1 MYLKDIV
8 YFFADI
14 PRPIVNMIKSKS
26 LNPSKPPILTKH
38 KNKKRFEQFIDNKRN
53 VLLVLPRY
61 DHGLSRSVVDIID
74 LNNFEVIHT
83 YKHDIAE
90 MNNQVTN
97 TKEFSRLSAKEYIE
111 EVLVK
116 KLHAKKVII
125 GYDHRFGRNRNANI
139 EDLRKYGKEYGFE
152 VEEISKQDV
161 DEVAVSSTKI
171 RKALQE
177 GNIEK
182 ANSYL
187 GSHFLLTGKI
197 VKGKGIGKDLG
208 FPTANLKIEEAYKLI
223 PKTGVYVVK
232 AEIDN
237 EEVFGMMNIGYN
249 PTVGGSEK
257 TIETYFFN
265 LDKNLYGKQLQIK
278 MLKRIREEKKFSGL
292 EELIKAMKKD
302 EEFSINYINQLKS

>member
-1 MYLKDIV
+1 M
-8 YFFADI
+8 
-14 PRPIVNMIKSKS
+14 
-26 LNPSKPPILTKH
+26 
-38 KNKKRFEQFIDNKRN
+38 KKINN
-53 VLLVLPRY
+53 
-61 DHGLSRSVVDIID
+61 SVVTIGTFDGVHLGHRKIIKRLVEAAQD
-74 LNNFEVIHT
+74 SILESAVLTFFPHPRMVLQKEVGIELINTIEERKQILLNTGIDHLIVHPF
-83 YKHDIAE
+83 
-90 MNNQVTN
+90 

-139 EDLRKYGKEYGFE
+139 EDLRKYGEEYGFE